1 MAPQAQLLGSR
12 PGQGLSRGAA
22 EPRMQPEALERDYRG
37 AVGLSWPWQ
46 GEIVEV
52 DADRRAEGT
61 RALTSS
67 DQSTSA
73 AVKARDVA

>member
-1 MAPQAQLLGSR
+1 
-12 PGQGLSRGAA
+12 
-22 EPRMQPEALERDYRG
+22 MQPEALERDYRG
-37 AVGLSWPWQ
+37 AVCLSWPWQ